1 MAHDIA
7 PALEYLAVPIG
18 KVRSHPQNPRLGQV
32 DVIVESLASHG
43 QYRPIVVQRSTGHI
57 LAGNH
62 TWMAAKQLGWDAIAV
77 VYVDV
82 DDDQAARIVLVDNRS
97 SDLGTYDTAG
107 LLDLLEQLDD
117 FTGTGWDE
125 SDVDRLQAALEASL
139 NLDSSK
145 AERSGKMPDK
155 DAIRVTVGRIGM
167 VLPTPAW
174 DVWHQ
179 RLIAQFGEDN
189 RTAYIAHFRFVLD
202 LPRDIERA
210 ARKPSRV
217 RKVSKAAPATE
228 HPHMDEMKVRVDSL
242 KQATGNPRQGDIGM
256 IAESLRLHGQ
266 YRPIVVNRRTM
277 QVLAGNHT
285 WQAAKA
291 LGWKEIA
298 ATFVDVDDEEALR
311 ILLVDNRAADMAGYD
326 QAVLARMLQGVSTWE
341 GTGFESDDVAALLAG
356 YGMQRDDLHTPVGAR
371 PPDRPNNAAS
381 NIGPYS
387 FSTPQVDY
395 DTWEYKRRLEV
406 GHEPQALAGWVA
418 DRLGLPEGW
427 QVWRMLRP
435 KERLA

>member
-7 PALEYLAVPIG
+7 PDIEHLAVPIG

-32 DVIVESLASHG
+32 DVIVESLAAHG

-62 TWMAAKQLGWDAIAV
+62 TWMAAKQLRWKEIAV

-82 DDDQAARIVLVDNRS
+82 DDDQAARIVLVDNRT

-107 LLDLLEQLDD
+107 LLDLLESLDD
-117 FTGTGWDE
+117 YTGTGWDE

-139 NLDSSK
+139 TLDSSRT
-145 AERSGKMPDK
+145 ERTAKL
-155 DAIRVTVGRIGM
+155 ATRITVGRIGM
-167 VLPTPAW
+167 MLPTPQW
-174 DVWHQ
+174 NTWHE
-179 RLIAQFGEDN
+179 RLIAQFGADN
-189 RTAYIAHFRFVLD
+189 KVAYLAHFRFVLD
-202 LPRDIERA
+202 LPHDTVVRA
-210 ARKPSRV
+210 PRAS
-217 RKVSKAAPATE
+217 RKVTKAAPATE
-228 HPHMDEMKVRVDSL
+228 HPHLDQMKVRVDSL
-242 KQATGNPRQGDIGM
+242 KAAEHNPRQGDIGM

-277 QVLAGNHT
+277 EVLAGNHT

-298 ATFVDVDDEEALR
+298 ASFVDVDDEEARR

-326 QAVLARMLQGVSTWE
+326 QSVLARMLQSVSTRE

-371 PPDRPNNAAS
+371 PPDRPHNAAV

-387 FSTPQVDY
+387 FSTPQVEY
-395 DTWEYKRRLEV
+395 DAWEYKRRLEV

-418 DRLGLPEGW
+418 DKLALPDGW